1 MKKFLKITGL
11 ILLILFVTLIT
22 APFLFKD
29 KIRAWVQNDIDK
41 LFNAEIYFSDVGLSF
56 IKNFPDA
63 RISISDFGVVGKE
76 PFAGDTLAAG
86 KNFHLVVDIMS
97 VISGEEIG
105 LKKVILD
112 QPQIHAIVLKD
123 GTANWDIMAPDTTTI
138 ENDTIPADTGN
149 INIKLNEYRLNN
161 ARIVYEDATL
171 PMKAEIIGLNHS
183 GSGNFTL
190 DVYDLVTKTSAEK
203 LTVLYDG
210 VKYLNKIKLD
220 ADVEMKIDMEKGQ
233 GLEFR
238 KTYPVSAYP
247 TFFFIDGDGNIVSK
261 VTGARPPAQF
271 IQVAQAAVEKYDPS
285 AAFAKAYE
293 GGDRSFERVYNYV
306 KSLNKMH
313 QPSLAISNDYLNA
326 QQDLTTPDNLRFLFE
341 AMIEA
346 DSRIFDLFIE
356 NRAGIEGQMGADAV
370 NQRIV
375 DACRATADKALEFN
389 MDVLLTEA
397 QTKVRKYVP
406 AQADEFIEE
415 SSLAFAKASGDA
427 KTYIAL
433 SKDRVSGSYKKDASR
448 LHAVASEMVTYFNQ
462 DPDAMNYA
470 AKLAKKACSYGGQ
483 AEYFLT
489 YAQILLHQ
497 GNPEDAKMQA
507 KHALK
512 LAQERKEDCGD
523 IERFLNSI

>member
-1 MKKFLKITGL
+1 MMKLRIL
-11 ILLILFVTLIT
+11 IAFLLIAATSWSQGIDFYHGSYHDAFAMAKEQGKLVFVDAYAEWCGPCKRMAATVF
-22 APFLFKD
+22 PQPEVGD
-29 KIRAWVQNDIDK
+29 Y
-41 LFNAEIYFSDVGLSF
+41 FNANL
-56 IKNFPDA
+56 
-63 RISISDFGVVGKE
+63 IS
-76 PFAGDTLAAG
+76 L
-86 KNFHLVVDIMS
+86 
-97 VISGEEIG
+97 
-105 LKKVILD
+105 
-112 QPQIHAIVLKD
+112 
-123 GTANWDIMAPDTTTI
+123 
-138 ENDTIPADTGN
+138 
-149 INIKLNEYRLNN
+149 
-161 ARIVYEDATL
+161 
-171 PMKAEIIGLNHS
+171 
-183 GSGNFTL
+183 
-190 DVYDLVTKTSAEK
+190 
-203 LTVLYDG
+203 
-210 VKYLNKIKLD
+210 
-220 ADVEMKIDMEKGQ
+220 KIDMEKGQ

-238 KTYPVSAYP
+238 KTYPVSAFP
-247 TFFFIDGDGNIVSK
+247 TFFFIDGEGNIVSK

-293 GGDRSFERVYNYV
+293 GGDRSFETVYNYV